1 MKMKKLNA
9 LVTASYS
16 ESGLN
21 QLKEFLN
28 VEYHNWLDQKRAFT
42 QEELSKMLQGKEIL
56 IVEMDEVHREV
67 IEANPQLKVIACCR
81 GLRGD
86 DMTIDVPTCNE
97 RKIPI
102 LLAPGRNL
110 NSVAEFTI
118 LLTLGIMRKVR
129 PAINWFYEGN
139 WKEWLDFY
147 TTFRTGEI
155 RGRTVGLMGF
165 GNIGKRVAALF
176 NAFGAKV
183 IAYDPFIN
191 DLEVFKQYNTEK
203 VDAETLFKTADIVS
217 LHMNVNE
224 DTKGFINEKLIGLMK
239 PTAFLINSARAAI
252 VDRDALYA
260 ALKDKKIAGYATDV
274 YHQEPCNPETEP
286 MLLLDNFFGT
296 PHLGGTADEVIAN
309 HSQMVVD
316 DLKKL
321 FNGEKPQFIL
331 NPEVL
336 PGFQENLKNM
346 K

>member
-1 MKMKKLNA
+1 MKKLNA

>member
-1 MKMKKLNA
+1 MKKTNT
-9 LVTASYS
+9 LVTAAFS
-16 ESGLN
+16 EKGIN
-21 QLKEFLN
+21 DLKEFLN
-28 VEYHNWLDQKRAFT
+28 VEYHNWFKQKRPYT
-42 QEELSKMLQGKEIL
+42 QEELNKMLQGKEIL
-56 IVEMDEVHREV
+56 IVEMTEVHKEV

-86 DMTIDVPTCNE
+86 DPTIDIPTCNE
-97 RKIPI
+97 RKIPV

-118 LLTLGIMRKVR
+118 LLTLAIMRKVR
-129 PAINWFYEGN
+129 PAINWFYDNN
-139 WKEWLDFY
+139 WQKWLDFY
-147 TTFRTGEI
+147 TTFRTGEV

-191 DLEVFKQYNTEK
+191 DLEVYKKFNAEK

-239 PTAFLINSARAAI
+239 PTAFLINSARAAL
-252 VDRDALYA
+252 VERDALYA

-274 YHQEPCNPETEP
+274 YHQEPCNPEIEP

-296 PHLGGTADEVIAN
+296 PHLGGTADEVISN
-309 HSQMVVD
+309 HSAMVVN

-321 FNGEKPQFIL
+321 LNGENPQFIV
-331 NPEVL
+331 NPQVL
-336 PGFQENLKNM
+336 PDFQEILKTM

>member
-1 MKMKKLNA
+1 MKKIA
-9 LVTASYS
+9 SLVTADYS
-16 ESGLN
+16 EKGIN
-21 QLKEFLN
+21 DLKEFLD
-28 VEYHNWLDQKRAFT
+28 VEYNNWQDQKKPFS
-42 QEELSKMLQGKEIL
+42 QEELKGMVQGKEIL
-56 IVEMDEVHREV
+56 VVEMTEVHKEV
-67 IEANPQLKVIACCR
+67 IDANPQLKIIACCR

-86 DMTIDVPTCNE
+86 DPTIDIPTCNE
-97 RKIPI
+97 RNIPV

-110 NSVAEFTI
+110 NSVAEFTL
-118 LLTLGIMRKVR
+118 LLTLNIMRKVR
-129 PAINWFYEGN
+129 PAINWFYNSE

-155 RGRTVGLMGF
+155 QGRTVGLMGF
-165 GNIGKRVAALF
+165 GNIGKRVAKLF

-183 IAYDPFIN
+183 IAYDPFIT
-191 DLEVFKQYNTEK
+191 DLNVFKENNAEK

-252 VDRDALYA
+252 VDRDALYN

-274 YHQEPCNPETEP
+274 YHAEPCNPEIEP
-286 MLLLDNFFGT
+286 MLNFDNFFGT
-296 PHLGGTADEVIAN
+296 PHLGGTAVEVVAN
-309 HSQMVVD
+309 HSEMVVN
-316 DLKKL
+316 DLKRL
-321 FNGEKPQFIL
+321 LNGEKPKFIV

-336 PGFQENLKNM
+336 PAFQEVLKTM

>member
-1 MKMKKLNA
+1 MKKMNT
-9 LVTASYS
+9 LVTAAFS
-16 ESGLN
+16 EKGIN
-21 QLKEFLN
+21 DLKEFVN
-28 VEYHNWLDQKRAFT
+28 VEYHNWFKQQRPYT
-42 QEELSKMLQGKEIL
+42 QEELNKMVQGKEIL
-56 IVEMDEVHREV
+56 IVEMTEVHKEV

-86 DMTIDVPTCNE
+86 DPTIDIPTCNE
-97 RKIPI
+97 RKIPV

-110 NSVAEFTI
+110 NAVAEFTL
-118 LLTLGIMRKVR
+118 LLTLAIMRKVR
-129 PAINWFYEGN
+129 PGIKWFYEGN
-139 WKEWLDFY
+139 WKKWLDFY
-147 TTFRTGEI
+147 TNFRSGEI

-165 GNIGKRVAALF
+165 GNIGKRVAKLF

-191 DLEVFKQYNTEK
+191 DLEVYKKFDVEK

-239 PTAFLINSARAAI
+239 PTAFLINSARAALI
-252 VDRDALYA
+252 ERDALYD
-260 ALKDKKIAGYATDV
+260 ALKNKKIAGYATDV

-296 PHLGGTADEVIAN
+296 PHLGGTPDEVIGN
-309 HSQMVVD
+309 HSAMVVE

-321 FNGEKPQFIL
+321 LNGEDPKFIV

-336 PGFQENLKNM
+336 PDFKEILKTM

>member
-1 MKMKKLNA
+1 MKKLNA

-224 DTKGFINEKLIGLMK
+224 DTKGFINEKLIGLMR